1 MSAGHEHSADCT
13 EVLLRVYEFLDG
25 EMGPDDC
32 AKIQAHL
39 DDCERC
45 LRAYHLDRTLK
56 ALVRRSCAREEA
68 PPQLRATILTR
79 ITTVHIERRGFDP
92 DGGLRL

>member
-1 MSAGHEHSADCT
+1 MSAGHEHSTDCT
-13 EVLLRVYEFLDG
+13 EALLRVYEFLDG

-39 DDCERC
+39 DECERC

-56 ALVRRSCAREEA
+56 ALVRRSCASEVA

-92 DGGLRL
+92 GGGLRF